1 MSLLSDNLLSAR
13 RIDALDK
20 SPDPQYFAKGCASL
34 RAHEECFRAPEVKF
48 SRFQTTDLRDNG
60 SKLAMAAGSSSHTSN
75 TVYSLVT
82 RRRSFTRLVRFANLR

>member
-1 MSLLSDNLLSAR
+1 MSLLSDNLQSAR

-34 RAHEECFRAPEVKF
+34 RTCEECFRASEVNF
-48 SRFQTTDLRDNG
+48 DRFQTTDLRANR
-60 SKLAMAAGSSSHTSN
+60 SKLATAAGSSSYTSK

-82 RRRSFTRLVRFANLR
+82 RRRSLTRLVRFDNLS